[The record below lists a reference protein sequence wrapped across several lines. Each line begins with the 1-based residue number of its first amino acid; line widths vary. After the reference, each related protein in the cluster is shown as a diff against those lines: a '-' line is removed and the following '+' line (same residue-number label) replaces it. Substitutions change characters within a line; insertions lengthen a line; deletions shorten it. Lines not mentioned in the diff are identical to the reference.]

1 MRECNGFIV
10 YHNSNRALILQTFIN
25 QLVRQLTAVFS
36 FRKNLLFLG
45 VRILRL
51 PCYLCL
57 NLLCVIL
64 RAALRGIAS
73 SACHKAGGYSKQ
85 CQ

>member
-1 MRECNGFIV
+1 MRKCNGFVV
-10 YHNSNRALILQTFIN
+10 YHNSNRALILQTVVD

-36 FRKNLLFLG
+36 FRKNLLFLC

-51 PCYLCL
+51 RCYLCL
-57 NLLCVIL
+57 DLLCVIL

-73 SACHKAGGYSKQ
+73 SACHKVGGYSKQ